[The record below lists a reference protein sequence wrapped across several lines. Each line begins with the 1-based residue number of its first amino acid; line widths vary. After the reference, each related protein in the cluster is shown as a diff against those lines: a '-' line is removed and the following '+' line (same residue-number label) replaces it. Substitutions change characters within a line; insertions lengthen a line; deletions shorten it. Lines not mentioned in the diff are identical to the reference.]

1 MIAVAILGLAP
12 QVLGGITACEID
24 HYWTKVRDA
33 PLAEAMSLEL
43 TTDRREYVVGEAV
56 GFGVVLRNISSRRL
70 EGNFGIIAPASPLV
84 RIDYRRNGVMVDTID
99 RATIDP
105 HGMVG
110 LSGHLDPGRSVEGT
124 RFRAV
129 DGGRNDLLLA
139 EPGSYT
145 FRATFCEPSL
155 DLNSVVVSNEITLEV
170 RPALMVKRQRGRLIP
185 TKSRLWVNGSRR
197 IVDWAKMCG
206 SGRCSSSSVTRTA
219 SGAARYGAAS
229 WVSPPTLAP
238 ARRTRTDSNGFE
250 RPRENG

>member
-99 RATIDP
+99 RATIAP
-105 HGMVG
+105 TRNGGSVRT
-110 LSGHLDPGRSVEGT
+110 SGPRKKRRGDEVQ
-124 RFRAV
+124 
-129 DGGRNDLLLA
+129 GGRWRA
-139 EPGSYT
+139 E
-145 FRATFCEPSL
+145 
-155 DLNSVVVSNEITLEV
+155 
-170 RPALMVKRQRGRLIP
+170 RPA
-185 TKSRLWVNGSRR
+185 
-197 IVDWAKMCG
+197 
-206 SGRCSSSSVTRTA
+206 
-219 SGAARYGAAS
+219 
-229 WVSPPTLAP
+229 
-238 ARRTRTDSNGFE
+238 
-250 RPRENG
+250 PR

>member
-105 HGMVG
+105 HGMVVCP
-110 LSGHLDPGRSVEGT
+110 DIWTPEE
-124 RFRAV
+124 A
-129 DGGRNDLLLA
+129 
-139 EPGSYT
+139 
-145 FRATFCEPSL
+145 
-155 DLNSVVVSNEITLEV
+155 
-170 RPALMVKRQRGRLIP
+170 
-185 TKSRLWVNGSRR
+185 SRR
-197 IVDWAKMCG
+197 RG
-206 SGRCSSSSVTRTA
+206 SGRSMAGGTTCSSLSPEATPSAPRSASPVWTSIQSLCPTR
-219 SGAARYGAAS
+219 SHWRCG
-229 WVSPPTLAP
+229 
-238 ARRTRTDSNGFE
+238 
-250 RPRENG
+250 RP